1 MQILKEL
8 SKYKKQMIFACLFI
22 GLASF
27 LDLMLPT
34 IMSNMI
40 DEGINKSDMNY
51 IYTRGLLMLGITVIS
66 VSSYLIAAKNGSI
79 VCCGFFGDLV
89 NKTFRKVDE
98 MDFDQFSELGPSALL
113 TRTVE
118 DAQLLS
124 EAVYFV
130 IRMVIAL
137 PVTLVGGVVLA
148 FTKNATLSLIMFLF
162 LPIFVTMVVLIG
174 RKMMKCWEVSDKY
187 FDKQTEILRERLS
200 GIRVIRAFNKEDHEH
215 ERIVDATNVMADNV
229 IKANVTGG
237 FIGPVALLLFNVA
250 TVLILLIGGKSVQP
264 GGTFSAIDVI
274 AIIQYITIIMNSLMM
289 FSWMVL
295 FFPRVKVKMNRIS
308 EVLNVKTEKD
318 DSTGSLKLKGDVEFK
333 GVSFRYEGASEY
345 AVKNLDM
352 KIKSGQTVAII
363 GGTGCGKSTVVQLLM
378 GFYKPTEGTIL
389 FDGKDASSLS
399 RKDIRDN
406 VSCALQKSTIFSATV
421 KENVLMGKDSA
432 TDEEVEN
439 VTDIAEIREYIKTL
453 EGGYGYE
460 LEQGGSNL
468 SGGQKQRIAIAR
480 AIVKPSEIY
489 IFDDTF
495 SALDFLT
502 ESKLRKKLNEFIR
515 GKTQIVITQRISTA
529 MNADRIFVLDKGE
542 IVGTGKHED
551 LIRDCTIYREIYRSQ
566 VGGDL
571 DE

>member
-1 MQILKEL
+1 
-8 SKYKKQMIFACLFI
+8 MIFACLFI

-542 IVGTGKHED
+542 IVGAGKHED

>member
-542 IVGTGKHED
+542 IVGAGKHED